1 MTRVFINLESQSAE
15 ELMQRLINA
24 ICQYRLYTD
33 VQLQALFQQAIRQN
47 ESNEVG
53 AEAAE

>member
-1 MTRVFINLESQSAE
+1 MTRVFISLESKSPE
-15 ELMQRLINA
+15 ELKQRLIDA

-33 VQLQALFQQAIRQN
+33 FQLQALFNQAIRQN